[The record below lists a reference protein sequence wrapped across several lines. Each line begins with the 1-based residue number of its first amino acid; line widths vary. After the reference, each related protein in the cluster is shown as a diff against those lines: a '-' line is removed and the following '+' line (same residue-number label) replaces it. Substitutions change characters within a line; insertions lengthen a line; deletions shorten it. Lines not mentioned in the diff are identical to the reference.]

1 MSTDL
6 PTSSSSSPRPSSPTA
21 ESAAESTPHED
32 LITRLKDIKTIAQLY
47 ESGVLKAV
55 APKEQRRNPE
65 PSFLER
71 VSL

>member
-6 PTSSSSSPRPSSPTA
+6 PTRPSSPTA
-21 ESAAESTPHED
+21 ESTADEGF
-32 LITRLKDIKTIAQLY
+32 IIRLKDIKTIAQLY
-47 ESGVLKAV
+47 KSGVLKAI
-55 APKEQRRNPE
+55 APKKQRWSPE